1 MVKAEIT
8 NTGDQ
13 AGNELVQLYVRDLV
27 GSLTR
32 PVRELKGFQRL
43 ELQPGETRSVSF
55 TLDEEMLS
63 FTRADGS
70 RGIEPGRFQVWIA
83 PNSVSGLTDEFY
95 L

>member
-1 MVKAEIT
+1 VVSAEIT
-8 NTGDQ
+8 NSGKQ
-13 AGNELVQLYVRDLV
+13 VGNELVQLYVRDLV

-43 ELQPGETRSVSF
+43 ELQPGETRPVSF
-55 TLDEEMLS
+55 TLNEEMLS
-63 FTRADGS
+63 FTRADGT

-83 PNSVSGLTDEFY
+83 PNSASGLSGEFN